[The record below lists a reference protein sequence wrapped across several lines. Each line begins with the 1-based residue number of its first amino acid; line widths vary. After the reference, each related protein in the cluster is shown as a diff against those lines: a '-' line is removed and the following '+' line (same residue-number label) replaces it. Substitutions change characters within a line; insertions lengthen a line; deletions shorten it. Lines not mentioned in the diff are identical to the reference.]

1 MRKLLFLH
9 PNDNIAVSLADLVA
23 GESIEQDG
31 TTIKVLNEIRRGHK
45 IATKEIEKN
54 DGIIKYGERMG
65 HATKDIHVGEHVHTH
80 NVLGDRLSTE
90 QVAK

>member
-45 IATKEIEKN
+45 IATKEIKKS

-65 HATKDIHVGEHVHTH
+65 HATTDIHVGEHVHTH